1 MKELSHNRFNRNDE
15 REMDVFELEEM
26 RGYDYRYDELSALSG
41 LDIREEDLYGTYEDL
56 AYENTY
62 GVEKVYD
69 YDDYQRDWN

>member
-1 MKELSHNRFNRNDE
+1 MRELSHNRFNRNDE

-26 RGYDYRYDELSALSG
+26 RYQGVFQSEADYT
-41 LDIREEDLYGTYEDL
+41 YGTYEDL

-69 YDDYQRDWN
+69 YDDYQKEWN

>member
-1 MKELSHNRFNRNDE
+1 MKDLFRNNE

-26 RGYDYRYDELSALSG
+26 RGYNHIYDELSELSG
-41 LDIREEDLYGTYEDL
+41 IELSEEEFYGTYEDL

-69 YDDYQRDWN
+69 YDDYQKEWN